1 MINEMIKKSD
11 YAPIK
16 QVSDNE
22 YFLMWGCTP
31 VMENVY
37 QRDEDGNIMLDEDK
51 KPIVVSQKETEYC
64 MACNETFM
72 LPTNGDNIVSVVN
85 QGNAM
90 GYEVPSMEEWVEW
103 AKVFVPVHLQ
113 IQFLKERLK
122 EEIRRYDKSKEVE
135 DFSIGGVHMWL
146 DSNKRTKVWEN
157 LMTAQQK
164 GEENV
169 TLRDGGL
176 AFPMT
181 VAMGWQLYY
190 AVLDYARATWD
201 VTEIHLAE
209 AEQLTT
215 VEEILAYDYKQGYP
229 EKLAF

>member
-1 MINEMIKKSD
+1 MTTMNSSVSRCLKSEFKAFEKVGEGQYMLAWGKQDVVERVSERNEETGEVVFTGEIRETDYCSYRSGLYSGVLTPYLFQINMLEGSD
-11 YAPIK
+11 RYASVHELREIYDGIG
-16 QVSDNE
+16 VS
-22 YFLMWGCTP
+22 
-31 VMENVY
+31 
-37 QRDEDGNIMLDEDK
+37 
-51 KPIVVSQKETEYC
+51 
-64 MACNETFM
+64 
-72 LPTNGDNIVSVVN
+72 
-85 QGNAM
+85 
-90 GYEVPSMEEWVEW
+90 EEQ
-103 AKVFVPVHLQ
+103 Q
-113 IQFLKERLK
+113 ILCLREALLA
-122 EEIRRYDKSKEVE
+122 EIRRYDKSEEVE

-209 AEQLTT
+209 AGQLTT
-215 VEEILAYDYKQGYP
+215 IEEILAYDYKQGYP